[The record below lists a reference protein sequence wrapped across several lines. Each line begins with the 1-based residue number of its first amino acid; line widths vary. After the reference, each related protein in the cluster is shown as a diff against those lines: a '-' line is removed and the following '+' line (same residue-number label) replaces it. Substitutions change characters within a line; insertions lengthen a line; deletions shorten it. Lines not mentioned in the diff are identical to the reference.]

1 MTNRDIDDLLKRS
14 AEAKPEVDQAILN
27 RISASISSSLQP
39 VRPMPAAWI
48 LVVGLILIC
57 GTIGVGGALL
67 LGPHGIQ
74 KMSGL
79 EIGIVFSMLA
89 ALVWLAAI
97 VCVTEITPG
106 SKRPM
111 APWLLVVSGCIG
123 LAAVFGLLFHDY
135 RTERFVSQGIACLT
149 AGLIH
154 ALPVSLAAWWVL
166 KRGFAVNR
174 VAAGLAA
181 GTLAG
186 LAGVTML
193 ELHCPNFEAPHVMVW
208 HIAVIPISGA
218 LGALAAF
225 TAQRRYDK
233 SQ

>member
-27 RISASISSSLQP
+27 RISASIGSSLKP
-39 VRPMPAAWI
+39 VRAIPAAWI

-57 GTIGVGGALL
+57 GTIAVGGALL
-67 LGPHGIQ
+67 LGTHGIQ
-74 KMSGL
+74 KMNGL
-79 EIGIVFSMLA
+79 EIGLIFSVLG
-89 ALVWLAAI
+89 ALVWLAAML
-97 VCVTEITPG
+97 CVAEIIPG

-123 LAAVFGLLFHDY
+123 LTAVFGLLFHDY
-135 RTERFVSQGIACLT
+135 RTERFVSQGLACLT
-149 AGLIH
+149 AGLIQ
-154 ALPVSLAAWWVL
+154 ALPVALAAWWVL

-186 LAGVTML
+186 LAGVIML

-208 HIAVIPISGA
+208 HIAVIPISGG

-225 TAQRRYDK
+225 RAQRRYDK
-233 SQ
+233 S

>member
-1 MTNRDIDDLLKRS
+1 MTNRDIGDLLKRS

-27 RISASISSSLQP
+27 RIAASIGASLQP
-39 VRPMPAAWI
+39 VRAIPAAWI

-57 GTIGVGGALL
+57 GTVGVGGALL
-67 LGPHGIQ
+67 LGPHGIH

-79 EIGIVFSMLA
+79 EIGLIFS
-89 ALVWLAAI
+89 ALGAQVWLAAAL
-97 VCVTEITPG
+97 CVAEIIPG

-111 APWLLVVSGCIG
+111 APWLLLVSGCIG

-135 RTERFVSQGIACLT
+135 RTERFVAQGLACLT
-149 AGLIH
+149 AGLIQ
-154 ALPVSLAAWWVL
+154 ALPVGLAAWWVL

-186 LAGVTML
+186 LAGITML

-218 LGALAAF
+218 MGAFAAF
-225 TAQRRYDK
+225 IAQRRYDK
-233 SQ
+233 S

>member
-27 RISASISSSLQP
+27 RISASIGSSLQP
-39 VRPMPAAWI
+39 VRAIPAAWI

-57 GTIGVGGALL
+57 GTIAVGGALL
-67 LGPHGIQ
+67 LGTHGIQ

-79 EIGIVFSMLA
+79 EIGLIFSVLG
-89 ALVWLAAI
+89 ALVWLAATL
-97 VCVTEITPG
+97 CVAEIIPG

-123 LAAVFGLLFHDY
+123 LAAVFGVLFHDY
-135 RTERFVSQGIACLT
+135 RTERFVAQGLACLT

-154 ALPVSLAAWWVL
+154 ALPVSMAAWWVL

-174 VAAGLAA
+174 VAAGLAT

-233 SQ
+233 S